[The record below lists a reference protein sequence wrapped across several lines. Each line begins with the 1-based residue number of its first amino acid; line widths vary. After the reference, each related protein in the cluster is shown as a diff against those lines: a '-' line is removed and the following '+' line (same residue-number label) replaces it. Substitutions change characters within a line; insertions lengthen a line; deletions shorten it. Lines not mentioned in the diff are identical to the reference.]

1 MIKKF
6 LSLSILL
13 FSSLPVSAKMNKY
26 FSNNIELLNSDISN
40 SRNFLDKNLIE
51 CSKACFT
58 DKKNIEDILGNQNY
72 DEIYENEMIFK
83 ELF

>member
-13 FSSLPVSAKMNKY
+13 FSSLPVSAKINKY
-26 FSNNIELLNSDISN
+26 FSNNIEILNSEISN
-40 SRNFLDKNLIE
+40 SKNFLE
-51 CSKACFT
+51 CSKACLK
-58 DKKNIEDILGNQNY
+58 DKKNIEDILGIQNY